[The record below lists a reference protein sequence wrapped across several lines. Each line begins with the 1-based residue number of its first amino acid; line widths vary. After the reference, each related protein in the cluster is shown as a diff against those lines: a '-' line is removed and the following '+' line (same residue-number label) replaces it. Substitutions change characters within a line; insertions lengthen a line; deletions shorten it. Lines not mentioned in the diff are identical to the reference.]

1 MELNSLTEIKALQRP
16 ILITGHTGFKG
27 AWLSLLLRKLGVETA
42 GISLPAEK
50 NSLNSR
56 FDKSVVDQEYFLDIR
71 SREKLKE
78 SIQKINPSAILH
90 LAAQPLVLDSYK
102 DPVGTF
108 ETNVLGTANL
118 LDAAFKIDSVQ
129 SVICATTDKVYRN
142 DERDIPFVESDA
154 LAGKDPYSASK
165 VGSESA
171 IAAWQQISL
180 TSGGPKVA
188 AVRAGNVIGGG
199 DYAAN
204 RLLPDLIR
212 GIESEAVTQIR
223 NPLST
228 RPWQHVLDPLFGYV
242 LLLEA
247 SLKNDVEKS
256 FNFGPSGASLEV
268 KEVVE
273 TAKSAWPEK
282 VHYQVVNEDLHLE
295 SEKLQ
300 LNSELARTILN
311 WNPVWSQ
318 KDSITSTIKWWKKVI
333 LKEESAINAC
343 LADIEILGE
352 SYELFK

>member
-1 MELNSLTEIKALQRP
+1 MELHSLSAIKALQGP

-27 AWLSLLLRKLGVETA
+27 AWLSLLLQKIGVEIA

-50 NSLNSR
+50 NSLCTR
-56 FDKSVVDQEYFLDIR
+56 FEKSIVNREYFLDIR
-71 SREKLKE
+71 NREKLIE
-78 SIQKINPSAILH
+78 TIQEINPSAIFH

-118 LDAAFKIDSVQ
+118 LDAAFKVESIQ

-142 DERDIPFVESDA
+142 DEQENAFKENDP

-171 IAAWQQISL
+171 IAAWQQISVI
-180 TSGGPKVA
+180 TGGPKVIA
-188 AVRAGNVIGGG
+188 ARAGNVVGGG

-212 GIESEAVTQIR
+212 GVQKGAVTQIR
-223 NPLST
+223 NPSST

-247 SLKNDVEKS
+247 SLKNDVKKS
-256 FNFGPSGASLEV
+256 FNFGPTDASLNV
-268 KEVVE
+268 QEVVE
-273 TAKSAWPEK
+273 IAQLAWPEK
-282 VHYQVVNEDLHLE
+282 IKYQIIKDGTELE

-300 LNSELARTILN
+300 LNCELARTVLN

-318 KDSITSTIKWWKKVI
+318 NDSITSTIKWWKKVI
-333 LKEESAINAC
+333 SNEDSALNAC
-343 LADIEILGE
+343 IRDIEILGE

>member
-1 MELNSLTEIKALQRP
+1 MELHSLSAITALQGP

-27 AWLSLLLRKLGVETA
+27 AWLSLLLHKIGVEVV

-50 NSLNSR
+50 NSLCTR
-56 FDKSVVDQEYFLDIR
+56 FEKSIVNQEYFLDIR
-71 SREKLKE
+71 NREKLKE
-78 SIQKINPSAILH
+78 AIQEINPSAIFH

-118 LDAAFKIDSVQ
+118 LDAAFKIESIQ

-142 DERDIPFVESDA
+142 DEQENSFKENDP

-171 IAAWQQISL
+171 IAAWQQISAI
-180 TSGGPKVA
+180 SGGPKVIA
-188 AVRAGNVIGGG
+188 ARAGNVVGGG

-212 GIESEAVTQIR
+212 GVQKGAVTQIR
-223 NPLST
+223 NPSST

-247 SLKNDVEKS
+247 SLKNDVKKS
-256 FNFGPSGASLEV
+256 FNFGPTDASLNV
-268 KEVVE
+268 QEVVE
-273 TAKSAWPEK
+273 IAQLAWPEK
-282 VHYQVVNEDLHLE
+282 IKYQIIKDGTELE

-300 LNSELARTILN
+300 LNSELARTVLN

-318 KDSITSTIKWWKKVI
+318 KDSVTSTIKWWKKVI
-333 LKEESAINAC
+333 SNEDSALNAC
-343 LADIEILGE
+343 IKDIEILGE
-352 SYELFK
+352 KYELFK

>member
-1 MELNSLTEIKALQRP
+1 VELHSLSAITALQGP

-27 AWLSLLLRKLGVETA
+27 AWLSLLLHKIGVEVV

-50 NSLNSR
+50 NSLCTR
-56 FDKSVVDQEYFLDIR
+56 FEKSIVNQEYFLDIR
-71 SREKLKE
+71 NREKLKE
-78 SIQKINPSAILH
+78 AIQEINPSAIFH

-118 LDAAFKIDSVQ
+118 LDAAFKIESIQ

-142 DERDIPFVESDA
+142 DEQENSFKENDS

-171 IAAWQQISL
+171 IAAWQQISAI
-180 TSGGPKVA
+180 SGGPKVIA
-188 AVRAGNVIGGG
+188 ARTGNVVGGG

-212 GIESEAVTQIR
+212 GIQKGAVTQIR
-223 NPLST
+223 NPSST

-247 SLKNDVEKS
+247 SLKNDVKKS
-256 FNFGPSGASLEV
+256 FNFGPTDASLNV
-268 KEVVE
+268 QEVVE
-273 TAKSAWPEK
+273 IAQLAWPEK
-282 VHYQVVNEDLHLE
+282 IKYQIINDVTELE

-300 LNSELARTILN
+300 LDSELARTVLK

-318 KDSITSTIKWWKKVI
+318 TESITSTIKWWKKVI
-333 LKEESAINAC
+333 SNEDSALNVCIK
-343 LADIEILGE
+343 DIEILGG

>member
-1 MELNSLTEIKALQRP
+1 MELHSLKEIKALKGP

-27 AWLSLLLRKLGVETA
+27 AWLCLLLRELGVETA

-50 NSLNSR
+50 SSLYSR
-56 FDKSVVDQEYFLDIR
+56 FDESVVGQEYFLDIR
-71 SREKLKE
+71 SREKLNE
-78 SIQKINPSAILH
+78 SLQRINPSAIFH

-108 ETNVLGTANL
+108 ETNVIGTANL

-129 SVICATTDKVYRN
+129 SIICATTDKVYRN
-142 DERDIPFVESDA
+142 DEKGFSFVESDA

-171 IAAWQQISL
+171 IAAWQQISAI
-180 TSGGPKVA
+180 SGGPRVIA
-188 AVRAGNVIGGG
+188 ARAGNVVGGG
-199 DYAAN
+199 DYAVN

-212 GIESEAVTQIR
+212 GVQMGTVTEIR
-223 NPLST
+223 NPSST

-247 SLKNDVEKS
+247 SLKNNVQKS
-256 FNFGPSGASLEV
+256 FNFGPTGASLDV

-273 TAKSAWPEK
+273 TAKFAWPDK
-282 VHYQVVNEDLHLE
+282 VQYQVVNENSRLE

-333 LKEESAINAC
+333 SAEDSAVNAC
-343 LADIEILGE
+343 NKDIEILGK

>member
-1 MELNSLTEIKALQRP
+1 MELHSLHEIKALKGP

-50 NSLNSR
+50 NSLYSR

-78 SIQKINPSAILH
+78 CIRRINPSAIFH

-118 LDAAFKIDSVQ
+118 LDTAFKVKSVQ

-142 DERDIPFVESDA
+142 DEQGNSFKENDPLS
-154 LAGKDPYSASK
+154 GKDPYSASK

-180 TSGGPKVA
+180 TSGGPEVVA
-188 AVRAGNVIGGG
+188 ARAGNVIGGG

-212 GIESEAVTQIR
+212 GIQSETITQIR

-247 SLKNDVEKS
+247 SLKNDVKNS
-256 FNFGPSGASLEV
+256 FNFGPTDASLNV
-268 KEVVE
+268 QEVVE
-273 TAKSAWPEK
+273 IAKLAWPEK
-282 VHYQVVNEDLHLE
+282 IQYQIFSDGTELE

-300 LNSELARTILN
+300 LNSDLSRTDLN
-311 WNPVWSQ
+311 WKPVWSQ
-318 KDSITSTIKWWKKVI
+318 RDSITSTIKWWKKVI
-333 LKEESAINAC
+333 SNEDSALNAC
-343 LADIEILGE
+343 ISDIEILGE